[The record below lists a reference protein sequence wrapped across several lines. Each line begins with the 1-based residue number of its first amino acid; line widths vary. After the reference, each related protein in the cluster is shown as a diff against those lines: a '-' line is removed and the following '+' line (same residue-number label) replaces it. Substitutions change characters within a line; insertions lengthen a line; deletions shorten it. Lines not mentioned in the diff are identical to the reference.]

1 MLGAFVLAVS
11 GAAATGA
18 AEPWTDATG
27 LAFVSQDAFCAF
39 HCRATHAA
47 LAYRHLALES
57 ECTVANCGED
67 GVVGNVPGQR
77 RQLLSFSQAESGSN
91 GVVHAPSAED
101 DIAQVNVETVDL
113 VSCAASG
120 ASISLTVGDSSTN
133 VFAGFYDAFFEA
145 YDAMIA
151 GVNASY
157 DACELALLESSFL
170 LNYTDVT
177 DSQDSDASD
186 EEDETIQAMLVKLNS
201 SLSELSCMQD
211 IRSIWTNEDESLTPF
226 LTRSDQD
233 NANATVLLLHVT
245 TAVAESILALEC
257 VASVTE
263 LPSILKLTPFA
274 RSSVALSR
282 NASAQEG
289 PSLDVRLLKGSSS
302 SYASALTRLQTQIK
316 SATGITNAL
325 TSRNKEGCVL
335 VLTSLSEFE
344 TWAQIVA
351 ILIDDSA
358 VEWVDLHTTVTVSSL
373 ARGANT
379 LEQRLLH
386 AEDADARSAFRR
398 QSQRR
403 LDPYVHDLVGVA
415 NMVDY
420 NITGSGV
427 IVGVTDTGLYM
438 YHDQFEQK
446 TTDIYDSV
454 DTSARKVVLY
464 KAFANEYDESETV
477 TCGHGTHVSGIL
489 AGSSYSQTNEDL
501 GIAPSARIAFMDIGQ
516 QASSCAGQNGCS
528 VSLETPG
535 EVADLMDD
543 QVAAG
548 AQIFSFSWGT
558 GGNDYN
564 TQSRDLDNYIYNNPE
579 VLIIVAAGNSG
590 EDGSSTISSP
600 SGAKNVI
607 SVGASL
613 NDEAAFASSPCP
625 SVLNSQTVAS
635 FSSIGPAL
643 DGRLKPD
650 LVAPGMPVISSQSNA
665 PGSTTVSSATCSLQ
679 GTSQAT
685 PVVAG
690 LAVLIFEW
698 LRDGWWKNGVK
709 DVENYGMSYVPAAL
723 LKALI
728 IHSSESM
735 SKRLVAPS
743 SGVTSCVALEA
754 AALTLGSYPDFNQGY
769 GKPTMNNIASFANST
784 NSSDVSIY
792 FYPNS
797 SSSDASPIVAEGENV
812 SYAFVLTSNA
822 NLRVTLVWT
831 DPAGSVGGS
840 VALQND
846 LDLTVTVPN
855 TTTVFYPLTG
865 NSTTRDSKN
874 NVEMVEIEYDDLVA
888 SIEAQGLS
896 IEDNYAQGITVYA
909 TVHGYSVKAGNL
921 TGQAFALVA
930 SSSPTTVSTST
941 SSSTSTDFWQPWMT
955 IGVVMAG
962 TVCVLLSITVA
973 WYVHQRRVNAQT
985 DKNAALDAT
994 LSYPAFREA
1003 RRQQNQQQL
1012 GPPPARLMNRHQH
1025 QHHQPLR
1032 PIGGMV

>member
-1 MLGAFVLAVS
+1 MLGALGTLVLAC
-11 GAAATGA
+11 GATGA
-18 AEPWTDATG
+18 AELWTDAAG
-27 LAFVSQDAFCAF
+27 LAFVSQDSFCAF
-39 HCRATHAA
+39 HCRSTHAA

-57 ECTVANCGED
+57 ECTAANCGED
-67 GVVGNVPGQR
+67 GVVGNAPGQR
-77 RQLLSFSQAESGSN
+77 RQLLSFSQASSGSN

-120 ASISLTVGDSSTN
+120 ASISFTVGDASTN
-133 VFAGFYDAFFEA
+133 AFAGFYDAFFEA

-151 GVNASY
+151 GENASY

-177 DSQDSDASD
+177 DSQDSDSDAD
-186 EEDETIQAMLVKLNS
+186 EEETIQAMLVKLNS

-211 IRSIWTNEDESLTPF
+211 IRSIWTSEDESLTPF

-233 NANATVLLLHVT
+233 DANATVLLLHVT
-245 TAVAESILALEC
+245 AAVAETILALEC

-282 NASAQEG
+282 NTSAQEG
-289 PSLDVRLLKGSSS
+289 PSLDIRLLKGSSS

-325 TSRNKEGCVL
+325 ASRNTEGRVL
-335 VLTSLSEFE
+335 VLTALSEFE

-358 VEWVDLHTTVTVSSL
+358 VEWVDLHTTVSVSSL

-386 AEDADARSAFRR
+386 ADDASSAFRHR
-398 QSQRR
+398 QSKRR

-477 TCGHGTHVSGIL
+477 MCGHGTHVSGIL
-489 AGSSYSQTNEDL
+489 AGSSYSQTQEDL

-665 PGSTTVSSATCSLQ
+665 PGATTVSSATCSLQ

-685 PVVAG
+685 PVIAG

-754 AALTLGSYPDFNQGY
+754 AALTLTSYPDFNQGY
-769 GKPTMNNIASFANST
+769 GKPTMDNIASFANST

-797 SSSDASPIVAEGENV
+797 SSSDASPIVTEGENV
-812 SYAFVLTSNA
+812 SYTFVLTSNA

-846 LDLTVTVPN
+846 LDLTVRVPN

-896 IEDNYAQGITVYA
+896 IEDDYPQGITVYA
-909 TVHGYSVKAGNL
+909 TVYGYSVKAGNL

-930 SSSPTTVSTST
+930 SSSPTTVSTSS
-941 SSSTSTDFWQPWMT
+941 SSSTATDFWQPWMT

-973 WYVHQRRVNAQT
+973 WYVHQRKVNAQT

-994 LSYPAFREA
+994 LSYPMFREA
-1003 RRQQNQQQL
+1003 QRQQHQQL
-1012 GPPPARLMNRHQH
+1012 GPPPARLMNRH
-1025 QHHQPLR
+1025 HQPLR